1 MADMA
6 KMEDWLG
13 TIPSPQTRKNYRN
26 GIRRFEEF
34 YQKSIESLLELS
46 DVECGH
52 VVEKFYSHLK
62 QNHPQNT
69 CRNLVNASIQD
80 SKHLGKNPKHKKSL
94 GMCRTVLATRDHLI
108 TIGEVQQLE
117 KVSGLG
123 EKFCLKLS

>member
-6 KMEDWLG
+6 KIEDWLG
-13 TIPSPQTRKNYRN
+13 AIPSPQTRKNYRN

-34 YQKSIESLLELS
+34 YQKPIESILELS

-69 CRNLVNASIQD
+69 CRNVVNGLIQYPNTSARIQNTRKVLESTQRLSPLVTT
-80 SKHLGKNPKHKKSL
+80 
-94 GMCRTVLATRDHLI
+94 C
-108 TIGEVQQLE
+108 
-117 KVSGLG
+117 
-123 EKFCLKLS
+123 